1 MCFMY
6 TSLAVERSVCS
17 PDDSFIG
24 KKSRKIL
31 IFRYEK
37 HTFTHVNVFLWR

>member
-6 TSLAVERSVCS
+6 NCHAVERSVCS
-17 PDDSFIG
+17 PDDTFIG

-31 IFRYEK
+31 IFRYESIRS
-37 HTFTHVNVFLWR
+37 HM